1 MLRAALRLTI
11 AAGTLFTMT
20 FCAVLAWTFTWPD
33 PQLETLD
40 RADAV
45 LCLGGG
51 LNPDGSLPAAVQARV
66 ERCTQVQAATGTPL
80 VIFTGG
86 TRADDGTPA
95 AHVMAQTA
103 IMLGLPSSTALRE
116 GQSRSTLQNA
126 LFSLRIAPHTDR
138 LILVTEAFH
147 LPRSAASFRW
157 AAWQLGLNQPQITL
171 VMSEQV
177 RRDPGPNWSM
187 LLRESAAI
195 WLNLL
200 RAPLFSALPGASER
214 LLD

>member
-1 MLRAALRLTI
+1 MRRAAIRLALT
-11 AAGTLFTMT
+11 AGALFALT
-20 FCAVLAWTFTWPD
+20 FGAVVSWTFLWPEPD
-33 PQLETLD
+33 MAALK

-51 LNPDGSLPAAVQARV
+51 VNADGSLPPAELGRV
-66 ERCTQVQAATGTPL
+66 KRCTEVQAATGTPL
-80 VIFTGG
+80 VIFTGASG
-86 TRADDGTPA
+86 RADRPTA
-95 AHVMAQTA
+95 AHAMAQTA
-103 IMLGLPSSTALRE
+103 IALGLPASTALRE
-116 GQSRSTLQNA
+116 GQSFSTLQNA

-138 LILVTEAFH
+138 LIIVTEGFH

-157 AAWQLGLNQPQITL
+157 AAWQLGLSQPQITL

-177 RRDPGPNWSM
+177 RRIPGPDWSI
-187 LLRESAAI
+187 LVRESAAI
-195 WLNLL
+195 WLNLI